1 MGEVKHFINGKN
13 FKDYGVHISQS
24 DGLFDIL
31 KIKNLEKYDWK
42 EYHGH
47 SVNLDV
53 KKTEARII
61 SLKGFIVGDDWKTM
75 RDNFYELFS
84 ELDKKGTQRYMI
96 EPFGMTPLFYEVY
109 RENEINLV
117 KRFRDNGQM
126 VGVFDMQLIEPN
138 PKKRILKINTDEV
151 NLKIIGE
158 TVAEIFWGNGTKTT
172 TSGNFFE
179 NYSYITPDFSET
191 SEIPKTATAEPMEY
205 EISAPISTANY
216 VLTSIVSVDESI
228 FGKAY
233 LIGKIAGE
241 YEVIKTENVALNSGS
256 NLIKIPFNTDLSIYE
271 RFVLKVLDDAG
282 NEITGIE
289 YLSVNLYNANTTDK
303 PTVIGEKVI
312 IIAGNIEELTIETD
326 AEVLW
331 TEL

>member
-13 FKDYGVHISQS
+13 FKDYGVSISQS
-24 DGLFDIL
+24 DGLFYIL

-47 SVNLDV
+47 SINLDV
-53 KKTEARII
+53 KKTEARTI
-61 SLKGFIVGDDWKTM
+61 SLKGFIIGDDWKDM
-75 RDNFYELFS
+75 RDKFYSLFS

-96 EPFGMTPLFYEVY
+96 EPFGMTPLYYEVY
-109 RENEINLV
+109 RENEINLT
-117 KRFRDNGQM
+117 KTFKDGKM
-126 VGVFDMQLIEPN
+126 VGIFDLQLIEPN

-158 TVAEIFWGNGTKTT
+158 TVAEIFWGNGTKTLT
-172 TSGNFFE
+172 NGNFFE
-179 NYSYITPDFSET
+179 KYSYITPDFSET
-191 SEIPKTATAEPMEY
+191 YEIPKTATAEPMEY
-205 EISAPISTANY
+205 EISAPSSAANY

-271 RFVLKVLDDAG
+271 RFVLKVLNDEG
-282 NEITGIE
+282 NEIEGIE
-289 YLSVNLYNANTTDK
+289 FLSVNIYNATTTIK
-303 PTVIGEKVI
+303 PTITGDKVI